1 LSPSPS
7 SKASK
12 PTRRESAGNVSE
24 AAADL
29 DDGDAARY
37 WEEWQENK
45 VAKGEL
51 NKGLQGEAKY
61 WNNLEVESPGQ
72 VLVNKAKM
80 QGSKERESKGEAVRL
95 RKAGLER
102 LNAKDHQA

>member
-12 PTRRESAGNVSE
+12 PTRRESAGSVSE
-24 AAADL
+24 ASADL

-37 WEEWQENK
+37 WEEEQENK

-51 NKGLQGEAKY
+51 NKYLQGEVKH
-61 WNNLEVESPGQ
+61 WNDLEVESPGQ
-72 VLVNKAKM
+72 VLVNKAKT
-80 QGSKERESKGEAVRL
+80 QGSKERESKGEAVRP

-102 LNAKDHQA
+102 LDAKDHQA